1 MTMISVAANARCD
14 ALVEDLRAEFGAI
27 LADRILEAEAADYLW
42 EARVRERYLGQ
53 HLDVGFGD
61 FGGERELSRI
71 AILSFLG
78 GLWHTASC
86 LVDGEGRNGGSDEP
100 KQRMQQTPHRHASLP
115 PDLSHP
121 ARNSNAYANKRQA

>member
-1 MTMISVAANARCD
+1 MVGGSSRRGPVWRAANARCD

-86 LVDGEGRNGGSDEP
+86 LVDGEG
-100 KQRMQQTPHRHASLP
+100 MAV
-115 PDLSHP
+115 DLLWKHSFDSRD
-121 ARNSNAYANKRQA
+121 AAEAAFDRAA

>member
-1 MTMISVAANARCD
+1 MTMISATANARCD

-86 LVDGEGRNGGSDEP
+86 LVDGEG
-100 KQRMQQTPHRHASLP
+100 MAV
-115 PDLSHP
+115 DLLWKHSFDSRD
-121 ARNSNAYANKRQA
+121 AAEAAFDRAA